1 MTLIVRSIRRRHVM
15 PTRISLSGIGRR
27 DLLMASAAMGI
38 LALTRSVKGESMEQT
53 TTPAQ
58 SGTPERPPAIKPD
71 LVKEFVVA
79 AHGDLDKV
87 KALLAQEPGLLNAT
101 WDWGGGDFE
110 AAIGGAGHMGRRD
123 IALFLLEKGARMDI
137 FVAAMLGE
145 IEVVRATLQAFPG
158 LLKSKG
164 PHGILLIAHARAGG
178 KEAQVV
184 LDYLQSLHTD

>member
-1 MTLIVRSIRRRHVM
+1 
-15 PTRISLSGIGRR
+15 
-27 DLLMASAAMGI
+27 
-38 LALTRSVKGESMEQT
+38 MEQT